1 MQISN
6 VFQFF
11 VDLIC
16 NKLYIKIEIIC
27 LYTYDLQLKKRL
39 KQTLIKVQEWSHD
52 RKKNSQNNLRQS
64 YNYFFHY
71 LSFFLIFKSFFNLNS
86 SSFFFG

>member
-16 NKLYIKIEIIC
+16 NKLHIKIEIIC

-39 KQTLIKVQEWSHD
+39 KQTLIKVQE
-52 RKKNSQNNLRQS
+52 
-64 YNYFFHY
+64 
-71 LSFFLIFKSFFNLNS
+71 
-86 SSFFFG
+86 

>member
-16 NKLYIKIEIIC
+16 NKLHIKIEIIC

-52 RKKNSQNNLRQS
+52 RKKKFSKQPPAIL
-64 YNYFFHY
+64 
-71 LSFFLIFKSFFNLNS
+71 
-86 SSFFFG
+86 